1 VNGFPRLS
9 ETFVL
14 HELLELEEAGVR
26 LHVIALR
33 RPEEVVEHEALS
45 RLQAE
50 VEYLPDLSDSA
61 PRLAVRI
68 AHAALALRRPRRYLD
83 ALAEAIAS
91 PDFSRPALRRS
102 VVLAHRLVRLGSP
115 PLYLHFANKPATVGR
130 LAALFAG
137 VRYGMSAHAKDI
149 WLTPRAELA
158 RKVRSAEVVL
168 TCTSDGQRYLAELA
182 GGRTP
187 VVLAHHGVEARQP
200 LARDRSSTLPV
211 VLSVGRLVEKKGHAT
226 LVRAAALLAARGLDF
241 RLRIAG
247 EGAEWPRLQR
257 LCHELR
263 VGERVTFLGPLTAS
277 EVESEYARADV
288 FALACEEL
296 SNGDRDGIPNVLLE
310 AMAHGLPV
318 VSTTCA
324 GIREAV
330 PEGWCGLLVPQ
341 RDDAAFADALAALL
355 LDAQFRARLGGAAR
369 EHVVAHFDRR
379 ACFQPVIEALRDAGL
394 VDLASAPPLDES
406 PDRRLRL
413 AA

>member
-1 VNGFPRLS
+1 LS

-14 HELLELEEAGVR
+14 HELLELERVGVR

-33 RPEEVVEHEALS
+33 RPEEVVQHEALA
-45 RLQAE
+45 RLRAE
-50 VEYLPDLSDSA
+50 VEYLPELSDSA
-61 PRLAVRI
+61 PGLAVRV
-68 AHAALALRRPRRYLD
+68 AHAALALRHPRRYLD

-168 TCTSDGQRYLAELA
+168 TCTSDGRRYLTELA

-187 VVLAHHGVEARQP
+187 VVLAHHGVEARPP
-200 LARDRSSTLPV
+200 LARHRASTRPV

-226 LVRAAALLAARGLDF
+226 LVRAAALLAAHGLDF
-241 RLRIAG
+241 TLRIAG
-247 EGAEWPRLQR
+247 EGAEWSRLQR
-257 LCHELR
+257 LCHDLR
-263 VGERVTFLGPLTAS
+263 VGERVAFLGPLTAS
-277 EVESEYARADV
+277 EVEAEYARADV

-310 AMAHGLPV
+310 AMSHGLPV

-330 PEGWCGLLVPQ
+330 PEGRCGLLVPQ
-341 RDDAAFADALAALL
+341 RDDVAFAHALATVL
-355 LDAQFRARLGGAAR
+355 LDASLRARLGGAAR
-369 EHVVAHFDRR
+369 EHVAAHFDRG
-379 ACFQPVIEALRDAGL
+379 ACFQPVIDALRSAGL
-394 VDLASAPPLDES
+394 IGIGGGQALDES
-406 PDRRLRL
+406 RDRALRR